1 MIGYKCESDTVTL
14 IMSTK
19 DYQRL
24 MLILGTRLGQAKPDK
39 FWEIVEFVNEMNA
52 QNPDFRPYAVPQE
65 EKDK

>member
-1 MIGYKCESDTVTL
+1 
-14 IMSTK
+14 MSTK

-39 FWEIVEFVNEMNA
+39 FWEIIEFVNEMNA